1 MLRPNAPR
9 MITVIIAVA
18 LLVIGLALV
27 YLPGAQ
33 IADLVRSLPL
43 GNDITRQLLDWAADQ
58 TIAYVALLVA
68 PVLLIVGSLVRG
80 L

>member
-1 MLRPNAPR
+1 MKPNAPR
-9 MITVIIAVA
+9 MITVIVAVA
-18 LLVIGLALV
+18 LTLAGLALV

-33 IADLVRSLPL
+33 VADLIGQLPL
-43 GNDITRQLLDWAADQ
+43 GADLTRQLIDLAAERVIAWAAL
-58 TIAYVALLVA
+58 AAS